1 MLRFSSWCPAFA
13 AVLLTAAPCLADP
26 VAITGGSAGLY
37 WDGQLSSFTFT
48 GPDTAITQDARNLW
62 GPNGFTIGSPVQF
75 SGILDPESTHG
86 FQMTVNGTTYD
97 NVILAGSAAFITETY
112 TASPGS
118 PSPGDVQVPLILS
131 GHFDGFT
138 FGSPAGTPLFSFD
151 VALQGTFQSTFANIG
166 SGMFLNR
173 NFAAVAQFTGPV
185 TPSQT
190 PEPAS
195 LLLIG
200 TPVVSMGIRRLWKQ
214 TRR

>member
-1 MLRFSSWCPAFA
+1 MSRSSSWCLAFA

-48 GPDTAITQDARNLW
+48 GPDTAITQDSRNVW
-62 GPNGFTIGSPVQF
+62 GPTEFTIGSPVQF
-75 SGILDPESTHG
+75 SGSLSPESTHG
-86 FQMTVNGTTYD
+86 FEMTVNGTTYD
-97 NVILAGSAAFITETY
+97 NVILAGSAAFITDNY
-112 TASPGS
+112 TALSGD
-118 PSPGDVQVPLILS
+118 PSPGDVEVPLILS

-151 VALQGTFQSTFANIG
+151 VALQGTFRSTFIDIG
-166 SGMFLNR
+166 GDMFLNR

-195 LLLIG
+195 LLLMG
-200 TPVVSMGIRRLWKQ
+200 TPVAAMGIRRLRKQ